1 MPIQLIHI
9 MKITGVV
16 VLSYKLIKK
25 GQPAFFKYF
34 FSKGCYKCRF
44 LPDLGPENNR

>member
-1 MPIQLIHI
+1 MPIQLIHK
-9 MKITGVV
+9 MKIAGVV

-34 FSKGCYKCRF
+34 FQRDAINVGFC
-44 LPDLGPENNR
+44 LI